1 MMSVPI
7 NDEVHGDRRV
17 TDPDEIRNGNPG
29 KPQYEV
35 GRAEVP
41 EFDEPDQADDED
53 SGDLPSDAPT
63 DDPGRPS
70 NPA

>member
-1 MMSVPI
+1 MMSIPI

-17 TDPDEIRNGNPG
+17 TDPDEVRNGNPG

-35 GRAEVP
+35 GRADVP
-41 EFDEPDQADDED
+41 EFDEPDQGDDD
-53 SGDLPSDAPT
+53 SDQPSDAPT
-63 DDPGRPS
+63 DDPERPS

>member
-1 MMSVPI
+1 MSIPI

-17 TDPDEIRNGNPG
+17 TDPDEVRNGNPG

-35 GRAEVP
+35 GRADVP
-41 EFDEPDQADDED
+41 KFGEPSEADDGRET
-53 SGDLPSDAPT
+53 DLPSDAPT
-63 DDPGRPS
+63 DDPERPS